1 MVRKLSKPS
10 GALVT
15 RSMQNSKPTRLIE
28 KRKRITLTSK
38 EISELLAEGIV
49 TVILLLLLNVAI
61 IVVLSAVIEN
71 SPSLNDAIWDTKESL
86 RNNFQTNFFRSGRN
100 LIIPLFLVSDV
111 AVLYWRLIRRYRQM
125 QLRHI
130 ISELHYIAEGN
141 YDHRIPFELR
151 GDLSRVV
158 TSINGLVDSTVAA
171 IEDERRIEQSKDEL
185 ITNVSHDIRTPLTSI
200 IGYLGLIEDGQ
211 YQTEDEILKYT
222 HTAYVKAK
230 QMKSLVEDL
239 FEYTKVRQPTVPVN
253 MSSFDM
259 VQLVEQLAAD
269 FELEANKK
277 GIEIEVVTEE
287 KQLMMDGDTEKL
299 VRVFNNLFTNAFK
312 YGKGATKLVIQ
323 LEKVGTEAVIIVKNN
338 GAEIPKYALDS
349 LFDRFYRV
357 EESRNQATGG
367 TGLGLAITQSIVA
380 LHGGYIYA
388 KSNPEWTSFII
399 HLPLTRNPKPKE
411 LPKVDE
417 TQEI

>member
-1 MVRKLSKPS
+1 
-10 GALVT
+10 
-15 RSMQNSKPTRLIE
+15 MQNKE
-28 KRKRITLTSK
+28 KKKRITLTSK
-38 EISELLAEGIV
+38 EVSELLAEGIV

-61 IVVLSAVIEN
+61 VVLISSVIEN
-71 SPSLNDAIWDTKESL
+71 SPSINDAIWDTKEAL
-86 RNNFQTNFFRSGRN
+86 TYRLNTNFFRSGRN
-100 LIIPLFLVSDV
+100 LIVPFFFLLDVLILF
-111 AVLYWRLIRRYRQM
+111 WRLIRRYRQM

-130 ISELHYIAEGN
+130 ISELHYIANGN

-158 TSINGLVDSTVAA
+158 SSINGLVDSTVTA
-171 IEDERRIEQSKDEL
+171 IEEERKIEQSKDEL

-211 YQTEDEILKYT
+211 YHSEEELLKYT
-222 HTAYVKAK
+222 HTAYSKAK
-230 QMKSLVEDL
+230 QMKSLVENL

-253 MSSFDM
+253 MSQFDM

-269 FELEANKK
+269 FVLEAHNK
-277 GIEIEVVTEE
+277 GIEIQVLPKEN
-287 KQLMMDGDTEKL
+287 QLLMDGDTEKL

-312 YGKGATKLVIQ
+312 YGAGATKIVVEI
-323 LEKVGTEAVIIVKNN
+323 EKVGTEAVVVVKNN
-338 GAEIPKYALDS
+338 GAQIPQQSLDS

-399 HLPLTRNPKPKE
+399 HLPLVRNVNPQQ
-411 LPKVDE
+411 LSNIDE
-417 TQEI
+417 KANL

>member
-1 MVRKLSKPS
+1 MAKRSSKPF
-10 GALVT
+10 GALAIK
-15 RSMQNSKPTRLIE
+15 SMQNKE
-28 KRKRITLTSK
+28 KKKRITLTSK
-38 EISELLAEGIV
+38 EVSELLAEGIV

-61 IVVLSAVIEN
+61 VVLISSVIEN
-71 SPSLNDAIWDTKESL
+71 SPSINDAIWDTKEAL
-86 RNNFQTNFFRSGRN
+86 TYRLNTNFFRSGRN
-100 LIIPLFLVSDV
+100 LIVPFFFLLDVLILF
-111 AVLYWRLIRRYRQM
+111 WRLIRRYRQM

-130 ISELHYIAEGN
+130 ISELHYIANGN

-158 TSINGLVDSTVAA
+158 SSINGLVDSTVTA
-171 IEDERRIEQSKDEL
+171 IEEERKIEQSKDEL

-211 YQTEDEILKYT
+211 YHSEEELLKYT
-222 HTAYVKAK
+222 HTAYSKAK
-230 QMKSLVEDL
+230 QMKSLVENL

-253 MSSFDM
+253 MSQFDM

-269 FELEANKK
+269 FELEAHNK
-277 GIEIEVVTEE
+277 GIEIQVLPKEN
-287 KQLMMDGDTEKL
+287 QLLMDGDTEKL

-312 YGKGATKLVIQ
+312 YGAGATKIVVEI
-323 LEKVGTEAVIIVKNN
+323 EKVGTEAVVVVKNN
-338 GAEIPKYALDS
+338 GAQIPQQSLDS

-399 HLPLTRNPKPKE
+399 HLPLVRNVNPQQ
-411 LPKVDE
+411 LSNIDE
-417 TQEI
+417 KANL